1 MTVTE
6 SSEKLWRRVMLA
18 WSFFMGFGAILGG
31 GMGMLSPLGEWYG
44 GQAMVPNL
52 QKLPFAD
59 IFFQNLFVPSL
70 GLFVL
75 VGVFNLTAG
84 ILVLKHKPLGVKWA
98 CINGL
103 IISAFTAMEVWVLGV
118 NPLSVVFCIMGF
130 VQFAC
135 GLHYTQL
142 NASALEQV

>member
-59 IFFQNLFVPSL
+59 IFFRTCLCLRWDFSCWW
-70 GLFVL
+70 
-75 VGVFNLTAG
+75 VFSTLRLA
-84 ILVLKHKPLGVKWA
+84 
-98 CINGL
+98 
-103 IISAFTAMEVWVLGV
+103 
-118 NPLSVVFCIMGF
+118 
-130 VQFAC
+130 
-135 GLHYTQL
+135 Y
-142 NASALEQV
+142 